1 MGMAKMSLC
10 VAPIPWRFTNW
21 RRIRLDFVPMDFK
34 TLANTKLI
42 ELCAKAPRNEQAWT
56 EFCVRFD
63 DHIRVMILRECREKH
78 LSKDKPQFEEIFE
91 DLVQD
96 VYLKLVQKN
105 CKALWEYRASDENSI
120 YAYLAVIA
128 RNVVRGYFTKE
139 GAKKRR
145 ARLVSLD
152 APAASSADEGELR
165 VIDILVASGPGPD
178 ANLDSESQKQELEN
192 LLGKTLTGKS
202 KARDKL
208 IFKLY
213 WFEKFSP
220 EQISA
225 HCGIRLSPKRIINI
239 LSGIKKRLAAGRRA
253 GEFS

>member
-1 MGMAKMSLC
+1 L
-10 VAPIPWRFTNW
+10 
-21 RRIRLDFVPMDFK
+21 RLSRGDLSVGGFGLILVPMDFK
-34 TLANTKLI
+34 TLANTELI
-42 ELCAKAPRNEQAWT
+42 ELCAEAPRNEQAWT

-63 DHIRVMILRECREKH
+63 GHIRLMILRECREKYF
-78 LSKDKPQFEEIFE
+78 SKDKPQFEEIFE
-91 DLVQD
+91 DLVQE

-105 CKALWEYRASDENSI
+105 CKALREYKASTENSI

-128 RNVVRGYFTKE
+128 RNVVRGHFTKE

-145 ARLVSLD
+145 AHLVSLD
-152 APAASSADEGELR
+152 APVANSLEDGELR
-165 VIDILVASGPGPD
+165 VIDTIPSPEPGPE
-178 ANLDSESQKQELEN
+178 ANLDRESQKQELES
-192 LLGKTLTGKS
+192 LLNKILKGKS

-225 HCGIRLSPKRIINI
+225 YYGIQLSLKGVINI
-239 LSGIKKRLAAGRRA
+239 LSGIKKRLPACRQAM
-253 GEFS
+253 EFS

>member
-1 MGMAKMSLC
+1 L
-10 VAPIPWRFTNW
+10 I
-21 RRIRLDFVPMDFK
+21 LVPMDFK
-34 TLANTKLI
+34 TLTHTKLV
-42 ELCAKAPRNEQAWT
+42 ELCAETPRNEKAWT
-56 EFCVRFD
+56 EFCARFD
-63 DHIRVMILRECREKH
+63 DHVRLMILRECREKH
-78 LSKDKPQFEEIFE
+78 LSKDKPQFEEIFA

-105 CKALWEYRASDENSI
+105 CKALREYKASAENSI
-120 YAYLAVIA
+120 YAYLAIIA
-128 RNVVRGYFTKE
+128 RNVVRGHFTKE

-152 APAASSADEGELR
+152 APAASSAEEGELR
-165 VIDILVASGPGPD
+165 VIDTIPSPDPGPD
-178 ANLDSESQKQELEN
+178 ASLDRESQKQELAS
-192 LLGKTLTGKS
+192 LLDKILTGKS

-225 HCGIRLSPKRIINI
+225 YCGIQLSPKRVINI
-239 LSGIKKRLAAGRRA
+239 LSGIKKRLPAGRRA
-253 GEFS
+253 VEFS